1 LISLVVFSQCLKL
14 RSLIQD
20 AEKRCE
26 ILREEVIETTHS
38 WGARAAYGGIGGSC
52 VPTHELFR

>member
-1 LISLVVFSQCLKL
+1 MQKRDVKFS
-14 RSLIQD
+14 
-20 AEKRCE
+20 EKRF
-26 ILREEVIETTHS
+26 IETTHS